1 VIPAMLPSVL
11 AGFRISASIA
21 LILVVSAEMIGANT
35 GIGALLLTSGNLM
48 QTDQLMAG
56 IVAISVLG
64 LLIGAFISWLER
76 ALLAWR

>member
-1 VIPAMLPSVL
+1 
-11 AGFRISASIA
+11 
-21 LILVVSAEMIGANT
+21 MIGANT

-76 ALLAWR
+76 VLLAWR